1 MARPTDEAQT
11 YFQLANRLFGHLVT
25 SSSGDMAKLG
35 TGLGNLAQGLEK
47 LSVGLRA
54 TYIELE
60 EVKRLLQQ
68 QRR

>member
-1 MARPTDEAQT
+1 MARPTEEAQA
-11 YFQLANRLFGHLVT
+11 YFALAGRLFGHLVT
-25 SSSGDMAKLG
+25 SSGDMGKLG
-35 TGLGNLAQGLEK
+35 TGLANLTIGLEK

-68 QRR
+68 RR

>member
-1 MARPTDEAQT
+1 MARPTEEAQT
-11 YFQLANRLFGHLVT
+11 YFLLANRLFGQLVT
-25 SSSGDMAKLG
+25 SSGDMGKFA

-47 LSVGLRA
+47 LSTGLRA

>member
-1 MARPTDEAQT
+1 MARPTEEAQT
-11 YFQLANRLFGHLVT
+11 YFVLANRLFGHLVA
-25 SSSGDMAKLG
+25 SQGDMQKLG
-35 TGLGNLAQGLEK
+35 TGLGNLAIGLEK
-47 LSVGLRA
+47 LSIGLRA

>member
-1 MARPTDEAQT
+1 MARPTEEAQT
-11 YFQLANRLFGHLVT
+11 HFVLANRLFGHLVT
-25 SSSGDMAKLG
+25 SSGDMGKLA
-35 TGLGNLAQGLEK
+35 TGLGNMAQGLEK
-47 LSVGLRA
+47 LSIGVRA